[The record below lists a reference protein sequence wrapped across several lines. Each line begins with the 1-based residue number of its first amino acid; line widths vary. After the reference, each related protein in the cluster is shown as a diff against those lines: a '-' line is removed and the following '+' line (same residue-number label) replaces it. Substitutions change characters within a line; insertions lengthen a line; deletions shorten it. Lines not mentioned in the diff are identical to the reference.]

1 MWRLA
6 AVLGAL
12 VVLVVATTAAATAM
26 LRSGESGT
34 PPRLPETEMPGRL
47 LVGFQ
52 DEPTLRWGDDRMAML
67 DRARDA
73 GASVIR
79 TTVIWAQVAPR
90 RPRNPASPFD
100 SAYRLDDLDELARN
114 AQARGIEL
122 LITIWGTPAWA
133 NGGGKPNVAPRDAAD
148 LASFAQALADR
159 YSGRHSGY
167 PAVRLFSA
175 WNEPNLELFLSPQ
188 FDAQGRSASPAAY
201 ARMAR
206 AVVEGVGRG
215 NTEALVA
222 IGETSARGRD
232 TPAKGSAQESHSP
245 GQFARLVALADA
257 DLPFDAWA
265 HHPYP
270 TRPGFPPSQPVRW
283 PGVGLTSIERFG
295 QELDR
300 WFGRDRVPLW
310 LTEYGHE
317 TRPAEPLGVSVAEQ
331 GRFAHEAISMAGGN
345 PRVRMLVWFV
355 LRDSDGNPWQSGLLD
370 LDGRVKPAWYRFSGA
385 ARAVDGQDP
394 VATRDVGSVL
404 VPALELAYHNPAG
417 TPVTIELNGRTF
429 ERPLRQDGWL
439 EIPIPETRQP
449 ELELTATDPRAGP
462 CRGPSAFSPDCAP
475 TRGEAPPA

>member
-1 MWRLA
+1 
-6 AVLGAL
+6 
-12 VVLVVATTAAATAM
+12 
-26 LRSGESGT
+26 
-34 PPRLPETEMPGRL
+34 MPGRL

-79 TTVIWAQVAPR
+79 TTVIWAQAAPR
-90 RPRNPASPFD
+90 RPQEAASPFD
-100 SAYRLDDLDELARN
+100 PAYRLEDIDELARN
-114 AQARGIEL
+114 AQARGMEL
-122 LITIWGTPAWA
+122 LVTIWGTPRWA
-133 NGGGKPNVAPRDAAD
+133 NGGGEPSRPPRNAAD

-159 YSGRHSGY
+159 YSGRHPGY

-188 FDAQGRSASPAAY
+188 FDAQGRPVSPAAY
-201 ARMAR
+201 ARLAR
-206 AVVEGVGRG
+206 AVVEGVRRADSG
-215 NTEALVA
+215 ALVA

-232 TPAKGSAQESHSP
+232 TPAKGPAQESHSP
-245 GQFARLVALADA
+245 GHFARLVALADPE
-257 DLPFDAWA
+257 LPFDAWA

-270 TRPGFPPSQPVRW
+270 TRPSFPPSQPVRW
-283 PGVGLTSIERFG
+283 PGVGLTSLERFG
-295 QELDR
+295 RELDR

-310 LTEYGHE
+310 VTEYGHE

-331 GRFAHEAISMAGGN
+331 GRFAHEAISMAAGN
-345 PRVRMLVWFV
+345 PRVRMVVWFV
-355 LRDSDGNPWQSGLLD
+355 LRDSAENPWQSGLLG

-394 VATRDVGSVL
+394 FASPDVDSVF

-417 TPVTIELNGRTF
+417 TPVTIEMDGRTF

-449 ELELTATDPRAGP
+449 ELELTATD
-462 CRGPSAFSPDCAP
+462 SANRSVSR
-475 TRGEAPPA
+475 TVRLQS